1 MKSTFNV
8 EYQGKQI
15 ESKQVIANAKKVWVD
30 AGNKDRKVKDLKN
43 LDLYVKPEE
52 NAVYYVFNE
61 EESGSFP
68 LYED

>member
-8 EYQGKQI
+8 EYANKQV
-15 ESKQVIANAKKVWVD
+15 ESKTVIANAKKVWVD
-30 AGNKDRKVKDLKN
+30 AGNKDRKIKDLQK

-52 NAVYYVFNE
+52 NAVFYVFND

>member
-1 MKSTFNV
+1 MKSTFTV
-8 EYQGKQI
+8 EFSGNQA
-15 ESKQVIANAKKVWVD
+15 ESKDVIAKAKKVWVD
-30 AGNKDRKVKDLKN
+30 EGGQNRKVKDLKT

>member
-8 EYQGKQI
+8 EFAGKQI
-15 ESKQVIANAKKVWVD
+15 ESKEVIANAKKVWVD
-30 AGNKDRKVKDLKN
+30 EGNQDRKIKDLKTM
-43 LDLYVKPEE
+43 DLYIKPEE

-61 EESGSFP
+61 DESGFFA